1 MTRKHKSV
9 PTRRDVTSL
18 ASELDR
24 LEIRNAGVGRKTYGI
39 KALLVSLYYPHRDY
53 ERMPK
58 EWAGFPV
65 ACSLDMTDFP
75 ESEKQRNRDI
85 LSYARAAS

>member
-1 MTRKHKSV
+1 MNCKRC
-9 PTRRDVTSL
+9 PTNRDVASL
-18 ASELDR
+18 SAELDK
-24 LEIRNAGVGRKTYGI
+24 LGIRNAGVGRKTYGV

-65 ACSLDMTDFP
+65 ACSLEMTDFP
-75 ESEKQRNRDI
+75 ESEKQRNRDL
-85 LSYARAAS
+85 LSYVEAAS